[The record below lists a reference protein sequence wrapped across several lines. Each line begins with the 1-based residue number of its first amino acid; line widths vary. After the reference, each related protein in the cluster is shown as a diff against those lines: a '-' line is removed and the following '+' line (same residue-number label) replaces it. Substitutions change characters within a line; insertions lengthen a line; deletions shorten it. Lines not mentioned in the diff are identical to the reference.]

1 MHLSNLPRTINL
13 HLDNNKIA
21 SLDQL
26 INVKNLKRLELLWI
40 MNNPICDQ
48 SNFEAVLKENCL
60 QVKNLNK
67 IVVKVADYNDEIRV
81 SKK

>member
-1 MHLSNLPRTINL
+1 MHLKNLSNLTHL

-26 INVKNLKRLELLWI
+26 VNEKNLKRLELLWI

-48 SNFEAVLKENCL
+48 SNFEAVLKEKCS

-67 IVVKVADYNDEIRV
+67 IVVKVADQNDEIRI
-81 SKK
+81 SKR